1 MLMQGK
7 ERVFRE
13 GQCVLQRTM
22 TSEEFSVARATL
34 SLRAVARL
42 EEDLSAGK
50 VDFRAISLYSPME
63 EGPSKC
69 SRIR

>member
-1 MLMQGK
+1 MS
-7 ERVFRE
+7 R
-13 GQCVLQRTM
+13 RTM
-22 TSEEFSVARATL
+22 RPSEDNDIRGVL
-34 SLRAVARL
+34 CGKGDPLPQHWAVARL